1 MTGDERD
8 DDLLE
13 PSPNS
18 ACGIAEEEA
27 FLSDE
32 EVCALIRALS
42 IEEYA
47 KLNLVA
53 KIYERPSTPAED
65 LVQEAVT
72 RLLERKRRC
81 KVGVPVMLVLAG
93 TIRSI
98 ASSGTAAS
106 NLNYQEPNEFDE
118 VYEALWSS
126 QQASP
131 EQAGLFA
138 IFGPKMLSN
147 VEAHVAD
154 SALLTKLVEALKN
167 GLAKEEILKLLRIN
181 EKQYR
186 ALKKQLSRKTRHLKD

>member
-1 MTGDERD
+1 
-8 DDLLE
+8 
-13 PSPNS
+13 
-18 ACGIAEEEA
+18 
-27 FLSDE
+27 
-32 EVCALIRALS
+32 
-42 IEEYA
+42 
-47 KLNLVA
+47 
-53 KIYERPSTPAED
+53 
-65 LVQEAVT
+65 
-72 RLLERKRRC
+72 
-81 KVGVPVMLVLAG
+81 MLVLAG